1 MKSARTIRLAVQV
14 SFLTAVFAM
23 QTSAQGLFGQLGQA
37 ATGALQGAGVINQN
51 QAQAIN
57 QGTQAVAKSF
67 EDITPEQEYY
77 IGRAVA
83 AGFLSTRKVY
93 DVQAV
98 TDYLN
103 LLGTSLALASP
114 KPETFGGY
122 HFLAIDSDEINAFS
136 APGGLVLVTRG
147 LLRCAQ
153 NEDEVA
159 AILAHEISHVARQ
172 HGLKSIKKDRLTKA
186 VIGVGNAA
194 AQVLGPKELQEQ
206 TATFKDS
213 VGDIT
218 STVVNSGYSR
228 DTEFEADA
236 DRARDTE
243 GCRLRCARARRPA
256 ESDEGEAQAG
266 RQRYGQDSSGSRTP
280 HPAHRKGSGRLQV
293 PDAERR
299 HACGT
304 TGALQGRPRG
314 DRRRGREKSQ
324 YSPAAPGGDS
334 RPGRRRSVRRA
345 LALRRARPLRGED
358 LGHARAAARSPR
370 IGDTPDRDDP
380 LGPGQPGLGAE
391 HGRARLALARE
402 LYAAVADFCR
412 RGGAKALAFDVL
424 FTEPSTYGVSDD
436 QRFADA
442 LRANGRA
449 VGAML
454 LGSKMADTQAWPA
467 GIPAPGLS
475 IEGFDVW
482 MARERPRGIG
492 FPRAQFPIPELASS
506 FAMLS
511 NTNLPPDATDGVY
524 RREPLSGASTV
535 RSCRR
540 RR

>member
-236 DRARDTE
+236 TALGILKDVGYD
-243 GCRLRCARARRPA
+243 ARALEDLLKVMKVKLKPGGNDMA
-256 ESDEGEAQAG
+256 K
-266 RQRYGQDSSGSRTP
+266 T
-280 HPAHRKGSGRLQV
+280 HPA
-293 PDAERR
+293 PE
-299 HACGT
+299 
-304 TGALQGRPRG
+304 
-314 DRRRGREKSQ
+314 
-324 YSPAAPGGDS
+324 
-334 RPGRRRSVRRA
+334 
-345 LALRRARPLRGED
+345 LRIQ
-358 LGHARAAARSPR
+358 R
-370 IGDTPDRDDP
+370 I
-380 LGPGQPGLGAE
+380 E
-391 HGRARLALARE
+391 
-402 LYAAVADFCR
+402 
-412 RGGAKALAFDVL
+412 KALAGYKSP
-424 FTEPSTYGVSDD
+424 TPSADMLAVR
-436 QRFADA
+436 QARFKAA
-442 LRANGRA
+442 L
-449 VGAML
+449 
-454 LGSKMADTQAWPA
+454 A
-467 GIPAPGLS
+467 GI
-475 IEGFDVW
+475 
-482 MARERPRGIG
+482 
-492 FPRAQFPIPELASS
+492 
-506 FAMLS
+506 
-511 NTNLPPDATDGVY
+511 
-524 RREPLSGASTV
+524 
-535 RSCRR
+535 
-540 RR
+540 